1 MISLWTRESGSS
13 LGIIPERVTAT
24 IPIPIDKSF
33 ELSSLELISGNLP
46 RGLRLQENLIIG
58 TPFEVARPTVSK
70 FVLRARSGDFFED
83 RTFSLTVEG
92 ADEPIWITQEG
103 LLDIGPNNT
112 LFVIDSSPVN
122 YQFIVTDT
130 DLPAGDVLEYFIKPG
145 NGELPPGIS
154 LGIDGKLTGV
164 VDPILALDRAAAS
177 GNYDSNKFSGYPYD
191 FGVLP
196 DNGFSS
202 FFYDSV
208 TYDFNLATRSPRK
221 LNRFYEFIVSVTDGE
236 HIVDRKFTIYV
247 VGDDFLRS
255 DNTIMKGD
263 TFLFKADNTHI
274 RTPIWLTPGNLG
286 VRRADNYITLFLDV
300 LDSPFISGAL
310 QYVLEDFN
318 DDGSPSRTPPG
329 LVLDGVTGEL
339 AGRVPYQPA
348 VTEEYKFT
356 VRATRVSGQ
365 LDILGINA
373 NFFEDT
379 LMGKSSFK
387 IFKLEQ
393 NTGGIFDALSDGI
406 EDLKEL
412 VGRFIA
418 LGDFGYKVTAVDN
431 TNPDFDVIFLDRTL
445 NPEISLVLDGGASI
459 GDESFYVSRLTQAE
473 REKLQSRKLN
483 FSKTETNEIVKVV
496 PYVTWEIKSRSG
508 SGIEIDFGSAGV
520 DQPLPGESFKDQI
533 KRVFDS
539 PLGETNVE
547 ILNPNTVRIETP
559 ATSQSARNRVEL
571 VFVSPDSTADDI
583 RVTAIRSNS
592 DKVFLDSPLQRNIAD
607 RNNIGIALF
616 AREGFEKLVSV
627 IGLGEVA
634 NPFTTKTFTVKLIGE
649 VDSIITWDSPP
660 DLGSINANFVSTFSV
675 KATTTVPDSR
685 LVYNLVGGRLPPGL
699 RLSFDGE
706 IIGKVR
712 QFTDGEENG
721 LIIFDGGD
729 FLLDGGTTTFDRVY
743 EFTVD
748 ARDRFGFSAVQK
760 TFKIVVLT
768 PDDVL
773 YSNIFMKPM
782 LKPEQRS
789 VYRELVSDPVVFPPE
804 LLYRPNDPEFG
815 LQQEIKLLAYAG
827 IETKDIEDYVS
838 ASAKNHRKRR
848 YKIGSIKKA
857 EAKIPGTN
865 DVVYELIYLDVI
877 DPAEPRQGKTRKSI
891 LSKTKNK
898 ITVDSIQYAVRDDSL
913 KTNSGIP
920 TLTIGT
926 IVIVDD
932 AFFVKVKEGFLIPVL
947 ASNGSVLLKDGDQV
961 VVTRETDSEPFKF
974 RPISGANTIKA
985 DTTAVKTSE
994 GNDARRYISNI
1005 TNMRDQLREVGATER
1020 GFLPLWMRTAQ
1031 EGGVEELGYTLAVPL
1046 CYCKPGTGD
1055 QILLNLAN
1063 RNFDFKQFDLEIDR
1077 YVIDSTTGS
1086 SEEQYILF
1094 ANYQFNI

>member
-1 MISLWTRESGSS
+1 MIPLWTRESGAS
-13 LGIIPERVTAT
+13 LGIIPERITTT
-24 IPIPIDKSF
+24 IPLPIDKSF
-33 ELSSLELISGNLP
+33 ELSSLELISGQLP
-46 RGLRLQENLIIG
+46 GGLRLRGDFIVG
-58 TPFEVARPTVSK
+58 TPFEVARSTVSK

-83 RTFSLTVEG
+83 RTFSITVEG

-112 LFVIDSSPVN
+112 LFVIDSSPVD

-130 DLPAGDVLEYFIKPG
+130 DLPAGDVLEYFIRPG

-177 GNYDSNKFSGYPYD
+177 GHFDSNKYSGYPYD
-191 FGVLP
+191 FGILP

-202 FFYDSV
+202 FFYDSF
-208 TYDFNLATRSPRK
+208 TYDFNLPTRSPRK

-263 TFLFKADNTHI
+263 TLLFKADNTHI
-274 RTPIWLTPGNLG
+274 RTPLWLTPSDLG
-286 VRRADNYITLFLDV
+286 FRRADNYITLFLDV

-318 DDGSPSRTPPG
+318 DDGTPSNPPPG
-329 LVLDGVTGEL
+329 LVLDQNTGEL

-348 VTEEYKFT
+348 VTKEYKFT

-365 LDILGINA
+365 LDVLGINA

-379 LMGKSSFK
+379 LMGRSSFK

-418 LGDFGYKVTAVDN
+418 LGDFSYKVTAVDN

-445 NPEISLVLDGGASI
+445 NPEISLVLDGFASI

-473 REKLQSRKLN
+473 REKLQSRTLN
-483 FSKTETNEIVKVV
+483 FTKTESNEIVKVV

-520 DQPLPGESFKDQI
+520 SQPLPGESFEDQI
-533 KRVFDS
+533 KRVFDN
-539 PLGETNVE
+539 PLGETIVE

-559 ATSQSARNRVEL
+559 ATSRSSRNRVEL
-571 VFVSPDSTADDI
+571 AFVSPDSTADDI
-583 RVTAIRSNS
+583 RVTAVRSNV

-607 RNNIGIALF
+607 GNNIGIALF

-627 IGLGEVA
+627 IGEGEVA
-634 NPFTTKTFTVKLIGE
+634 NPTTAKTFNVRLIGE
-649 VDSIITWDSPP
+649 IDSVITWDTPAE
-660 DLGSINANFVSTFSV
+660 LGSINANFVSTFSV
-675 KATTTVPDSR
+675 KATTTVPDAR
-685 LVYNLVGGRLPPGL
+685 LIYTLVSGRLPPGL

-712 QFTDGEENG
+712 QFTDGDENG
-721 LIIFDGGD
+721 LIIFDGGN
-729 FLLDGGTTTFDRVY
+729 FLLDDGTTTFDRVY
-743 EFTVD
+743 DFTVD
-748 ARDRFGFSAVQK
+748 ARDRFGFSAIQQ
-760 TFKIVVLT
+760 TFRIVVLT

-789 VYRELVSDPVVFPPE
+789 IYRELVSDPVVFPPE
-804 LLYRPNDPEFG
+804 LIYRSNDPQFG
-815 LQQEIKLLAYAG
+815 LQQEIRLLAYAG
-827 IETKDIEDYVS
+827 IETKEIDKYVS
-838 ASAKNHRKRR
+838 AAAKNHRKRR
-848 YKIGSIKKA
+848 YKIGNVKKA

-865 DVVYELIYLDVI
+865 DVVYELVYLDVV
-877 DPAEPRQGKTRKSI
+877 DPAEPKQGKTRKSI
-891 LSKTKNK
+891 LSKTGNK

-920 TLTIGT
+920 SLTIGN

-932 AFFVKVKEGFLIPVL
+932 AFFVKIREGLLVPIL
-947 ASNGSVLLKDGDQV
+947 ASNGSVLLKDGDEV
-961 VVTRETDSEPFKF
+961 IVTTETDSEPFRF
-974 RPISGANTIKA
+974 RPVPEANTIKA

-1005 TNMRDQLREVGATER
+1005 TNMRDQLRDVGFTER
-1020 GFLPLWMRTAQ
+1020 EFLPLWMRTAQ
-1031 EGGVEELGYTLAVPL
+1031 EGGVQELGYTLAIPL
-1046 CYCKPGTGD
+1046 CYCKPGSAD
-1055 QILLNLAN
+1055 QVLLNLAN
-1063 RNFDFKQFDLEIDR
+1063 RDFDFRQFDLEIDR
-1077 YVIDSTTGS
+1077 YIIDSTTGS